1 MAKEN
6 EENENEISFEVVEME
21 NVSCTCVGGYS
32 RLDSKPIKYV
42 DTGLKLELQ
51 GDVENQAETLI
62 YVGFK
67 LICPRLKLDLLRL
80 QI

>member
-6 EENENEISFEVVEME
+6 EENVNETSFEVAEME
-21 NVSCTCVGGYS
+21 NVSCTCGGGYS

-51 GDVENQAETLI
+51 GDVENQAETLM

-80 QI
+80 PI